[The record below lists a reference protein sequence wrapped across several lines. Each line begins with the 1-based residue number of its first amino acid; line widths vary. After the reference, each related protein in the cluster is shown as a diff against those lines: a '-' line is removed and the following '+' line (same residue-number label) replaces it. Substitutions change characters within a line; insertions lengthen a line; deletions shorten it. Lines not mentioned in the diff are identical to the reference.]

1 MRLKAMETMGKTKRR
16 ADKSDETHLTK
27 KKRKSTVDIKPLENK
42 AEQEMALRSDEMFS
56 ADNNAAG
63 NVKDDSEAAT
73 KKSNATD
80 AIY

>member
-1 MRLKAMETMGKTKRR
+1 METMGKTKRR